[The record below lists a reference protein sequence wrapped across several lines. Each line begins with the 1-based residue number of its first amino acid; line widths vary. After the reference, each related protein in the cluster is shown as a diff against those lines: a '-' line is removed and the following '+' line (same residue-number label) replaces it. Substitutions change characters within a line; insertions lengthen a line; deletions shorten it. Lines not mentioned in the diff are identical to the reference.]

1 MLRRIACKSTCV
13 SAEVMGVSLDNAR
26 NSRTLETKG
35 WARQGSGAPGRKAS
49 HSSGGLPIGS
59 HSYVVSKKRAA
70 VDQAVSKGMASSF
83 GLNCFHCMP
92 FGKGAS
98 SPRIDTE
105 SMKQHASGD
114 FINEYW
120 VWRSDIPSTGSD
132 SVVARVASVL
142 DGVW

>member
-13 SAEVMGVSLDNAR
+13 SAEVIGVSLDNVR
-26 NSRTLETKG
+26 NRRTLETMG

-49 HSSGGLPIGS
+49 DSSGDLPIGS
-59 HSYVVSKKRAA
+59 HSYVVSKKGAA
-70 VDQAVSKGMASSF
+70 VDQAVSKGMASLL

-114 FINEYW
+114 FTKEYW
-120 VWRSDIPSTGSD
+120 VWRSEICSIGRA
-132 SVVARVASVL
+132 SVGARVASVL
-142 DGVW
+142 DGAW